1 MVARPRAIGGRCGRA
16 ALSIRTNRAR
26 LPGSWEPRRSFALA
40 ESEGRSRAPAT
51 LSNAGP
57 ICAIGDYEVRFH
69 LQLQRQGSDSL
80 QASSDA
86 TVRSAGAMKPE
97 LFLRSRR
104 ADDRA

>member
-1 MVARPRAIGGRCGRA
+1 M
-16 ALSIRTNRAR
+16 
-26 LPGSWEPRRSFALA
+26 
-40 ESEGRSRAPAT
+40 
-51 LSNAGP
+51 
-57 ICAIGDYEVRFH
+57 GDYEVRFH